1 MIQTLL
7 VSYGRDFFSHLESIF
22 AEDDVGVTWAE
33 SGSKALSMVSD
44 QPFDLIIAD
53 ETLRDLTGLDLAK
66 KVISINPMLNL
77 AIVSALSPH
86 DFHEASEGLGI
97 LMQLPP
103 APEKLDAEKLLKHL
117 KTILIL
123 TRKTI

>member
-1 MIQTLL
+1 MK
-7 VSYGRDFFSHLESIF
+7 V
-22 AEDDVGVTWAE
+22 AVTS
-33 SGSKALSMVSD
+33 SGKN
-44 QPFDLIIAD
+44 
-53 ETLRDLTGLDLAK
+53 LD
-66 KVISINPMLNL
+66 S
-77 AIVSALSPH
+77 LSPH